1 MIRRYTITDG
11 KLQENG
17 AEDAPVL
24 VFASPT
30 DEEKKQLV
38 EVFRIDEHTLASAL
52 DPDELGRLEFE
63 EDHVAIIF
71 KRPKN
76 YSSADNFLFKVWS
89 YGLFI
94 FPKRVVVVRNED
106 LPVFD
111 ARHFAR
117 LKTPLDVGLR
127 LLSRTINHFIDHI
140 KGINLIAGE
149 LEQKISASMEN
160 RYLLNMFTIEKSLV
174 YYLYG
179 INSNGVVIDKLKSNA
194 SKIGFT
200 PENVEYLD
208 DLIIEN
214 NQCYRQ
220 AEVLSGILSSL
231 MDARASIVSNNLNWT
246 IRRLTLIST
255 IFLPLSF
262 LAGVGGMSEWSM
274 ITGPNRWYIAY
285 PVFMVLMGGIGVA
298 IYYFLRRLEE
308 RDRKAK

>member
-17 AEDAPVL
+17 AGDAPVL
-24 VFASPT
+24 VYAGPT

-38 EVFRIDEHTLASAL
+38 EVFKIDEHTLASAL

-89 YGLFI
+89 YGLFL
-94 FPKRVVVVRNED
+94 FPNRIIVVRNED
-106 LPVFD
+106 IPVFD
-111 ARHFAR
+111 TRHFAKLR
-117 LKTPLDVGLR
+117 TPLDVALR

-149 LEQKISASMEN
+149 LEQKISSSMEN

-179 INSNGVVIDKLKSNA
+179 INSNGVVIDKLKISA
-194 SKIGFT
+194 SKVGFT
-200 PENVEYLD
+200 PENIEYLD

-231 MDARASIVSNNLNWT
+231 MDARASIVSNNLNMT

-274 ITGPNRWYIAY
+274 ITGPRNWWISY
-285 PVFMVLMGGIGVA
+285 PVFMLLMGGLGLA
-298 IYYFLRRLEE
+298 IYFVLKRFEE
-308 RDRKAK
+308 RDRSPK

>member
-1 MIRRYTITDG
+1 MLRRYRIVEG

-24 VFASPT
+24 VYANPS
-30 DEEKKQLV
+30 DEEKKQLI
-38 EVFRIDEHTLASAL
+38 EGFRIDEHTLASAL

-89 YGLFI
+89 YGLFL
-94 FPKRVVVVRNED
+94 FPNRLVIVRTED
-106 LPVFD
+106 VQTFD
-111 ARHFAR
+111 SRHFTK
-117 LKTPLDVGLR
+117 LKTPLDVALR
-127 LLSRTINHFIDHI
+127 VLSRTTTHFVDHI
-140 KGINLIAGE
+140 KGINVIAGE
-149 LEQKISASMEN
+149 LEQKISESMEN
-160 RYLLNMFTIEKSLV
+160 RYLLNMFTLEKSLV

-179 INSNGVVIDKLKSNA
+179 INANGVVIEKLKMNA

-200 PENVEYLD
+200 IENLEFLD

-231 MDARASIVSNNLNWT
+231 MDARASIVSNNLNVLIKTLNIIT
-246 IRRLTLIST
+246 ILIMVPTLVVSVFSMNVSLPFGESGSRHWLPFWIIMAIAALSVVGLLTYWRRKK
-255 IFLPLSF
+255 
-262 LAGVGGMSEWSM
+262 W
-274 ITGPNRWYIAY
+274 
-285 PVFMVLMGGIGVA
+285 
-298 IYYFLRRLEE
+298 
-308 RDRKAK
+308 